1 MPDSPTLVGQSI
13 SNYRI
18 VEKLGGGGMG
28 VVYKAEDT
36 KLGRFV
42 ALKFLPDEVS
52 NDPQTLE
59 RFQREARAASA
70 LNHPNIC
77 TIHDIQEHDGRAFII
92 MEYMEGATLKHVITN
107 SPIEIERLL
116 EIGTDISDAL
126 DAAHS
131 KGIIH
136 RDIKPANIFITSR
149 GAAKILDFG
158 LAKLTLAGAS
168 PSGDTASGP
177 GGNLT
182 EDHLTGAGSTVGT
195 VAYMSPEQALG
206 KTLDARTDLFSFGTV
221 LYEMAT
227 GVLPFKGDT
236 SAAIF
241 DGILHKTPTAPLRFN
256 NEVPSELERIINKA
270 LEKDRDLRYQH
281 ASDLRADLK
290 RLRRETSGRS
300 TVQPV
305 AADEEEFVAPKKI
318 SSGPRKPAS
327 AGKVPLAEAPAQS
340 SKTWMIFAAVILL
353 LLLAGGGYFL
363 RSRTSAKL
371 SDKDPIVIAD
381 FTNTTNDPVFDNAL
395 KGALTIQLEQSPFLN
410 VISDERVAG
419 TLKLMNRNG
428 NERLSQ
434 EVAREVCLRSNSKAY
449 LSGSIANVGSHYL
462 IGLKAVNCQNGD
474 AIASSQAEA
483 ENRDAVL
490 KSLGQAGSELRQKL
504 GESISSVQKFNKPL
518 SQVTTSSLEALEA
531 YSQATR
537 VQYSSDSDAAF
548 PYLTRAVQLDPNF
561 ARAYASIGTF
571 YTTHNQATLGIVN
584 YKKAF
589 ELRNLVTDRERFYI
603 EGTYYMTVTGQIDKA
618 EDAYKQWAQ
627 AYPND
632 DVPLGNLGVIYS
644 TVGRFQDSLTETR
657 AAMAIVPNSVISY
670 GNLIGTYL
678 SLNRIDE
685 ASAMYKESLQR
696 NLDGPYPR
704 LASYYLG
711 FQKHDAAAMADAVNW
726 ASGKSGVEDTFL
738 SLEADTETFHGRLSK
753 ARTLATNAAE
763 SAKRA
768 GAPEAAAIWLVYQAL
783 RESEM
788 GDAASTRKFAA
799 AAIALAPGRDVELL
813 SAIAYARC
821 GDAANAQ
828 KLIDRISHESPVDTM
843 IQGFWLPSARAALE
857 LSRGT
862 PARVLEVLEP
872 ATPYELG
879 SPGQFQLST
888 AFPLFFRGQAYL
900 KAGNPAQAIPQF
912 QKIIDNPG
920 AVANFYTFPLS
931 YLGIARAYAASGD
944 ATKARAA
951 YATFLT
957 LWKDA
962 DPSLPLLQ
970 QAKSESAKLQ

>member
-13 SNYRI
+13 SHYRI

-42 ALKFLPDEVS
+42 ALKFLPDDVAS
-52 NDPQTLE
+52 DPQTLE

-92 MEYMEGATLKHVITN
+92 MEFMEGDTLKRVITGA
-107 SPIEIERLL
+107 PLEIDRLL
-116 EIGTDISDAL
+116 DIGIDVSDAL

-136 RDIKPANIFITSR
+136 RDIKPANIFVTAR
-149 GAAKILDFG
+149 GHAKILDFG
-158 LAKLTLAGAS
+158 LAKLSIAN
-168 PSGDTASGP
+168 PSGDTAT
-177 GGNLT
+177 GGGLT

-206 KTLDARTDLFSFGTV
+206 KPLDVRTDLFSFGAV

-241 DGILHKTPTAPLRFN
+241 DGILHKEPPAPIRFN
-256 NEVPSELERIINKA
+256 NAVPPELERIINKA
-270 LEKDRDLRYQH
+270 IEKDRDLRYQH

-290 RLRRETSGRS
+290 RLKRETSGRS
-300 TVQPV
+300 IVQP
-305 AADEEEFVAPKKI
+305 AAIDDEPNIAPKKI
-318 SSGPRKPAS
+318 SSGSRKPAS
-327 AGKVPLAEAPAQS
+327 SGNAALAETDVPRTS
-340 SKTWMIFAAVILL
+340 SKTWMIFAAVVLL
-353 LLLAGGGYFL
+353 LLLAGAGYFW
-363 RSRTSAKL
+363 RSRTSATL
-371 SDKDPIVIAD
+371 TDKDPIVIAD

-395 KGALTIQLEQSPFLN
+395 KGALAIQLEQSPFLN

-474 AIASSQAEA
+474 PIASTQVEA

-490 KSLGQAGSELRQKL
+490 KSLGQAGSELREKL

-537 VQYSSDSDAAF
+537 IQYSSDSDAAF

-571 YTTHNQATLGIVN
+571 YSTHNQATLAIAN

-589 ELRNLVTDRERFYI
+589 DLRNLVTDRERFYI

-618 EDAYKQWAQ
+618 EDAYKQWSQ

-632 DVPLGNLGVIYS
+632 DIPLGNLGVIYS
-644 TVGRFQDSLTETR
+644 TTGRFAESLAETR
-657 AAMAIVPNSVISY
+657 AAMAIVPNSVITY
-670 GNLIGTYL
+670 GNLIGTYVA
-678 SLNRIDE
+678 LNRVDE
-685 ASAMYKESLQR
+685 ATAMYKESVQR
-696 NLDGPYPR
+696 NLDGPYLR
-704 LASYYLG
+704 LASYYLA
-711 FQKHDAAAMADAVNW
+711 FRKQDAAAMADAVNW
-726 ASGKSGVEDTFL
+726 AAGKSGVEDTFL
-738 SLEADTETFHGRLSK
+738 SLEADTETFHGHLLK
-753 ARTLATNAAE
+753 ARTLATNAAD

-768 GAPEAAAIWLVYQAL
+768 GTPEAAAIWLVYQAL

-788 GDAASTRKFAA
+788 GDAASTRKFATA
-799 AAIALAPGRDVELL
+799 ALALTPGRDVELL
-813 SAIAYARC
+813 SAIAYARS
-821 GDAANAQ
+821 GDATNAQ
-828 KLIDRISHESPVDTM
+828 KLIDRLNRDSPVDTI

-857 LSRGT
+857 LSHGT
-862 PARVLEVLEP
+862 PARALEVLEP
-872 ATPYELG
+872 AAPYDLAA
-879 SPGQFQLST
+879 PGQFQLST

-900 KAGNPAQAIPQF
+900 KMGNPAQAILQF

-920 AVANFYTFPLS
+920 AVLNFYTFPLAH
-931 YLGIARAYAASGD
+931 LGIARAYAASGD
-944 ATKARAA
+944 TTKARAA
-951 YATFLT
+951 YATFLA

-962 DPSLPLLQ
+962 DTNLPLLQ

>member
-1 MPDSPTLVGQSI
+1 MPDSPTLIGQSI

-52 NDPQTLE
+52 KDPQTLE

-77 TIHDIQEHDGRAFII
+77 TIHDIQEHDGRAFIV

-136 RDIKPANIFITSR
+136 RDIKPANIFVTSR
-149 GAAKILDFG
+149 GHAKILDFG
-158 LAKLTLAGAS
+158 LAKLTVAGAS
-168 PSGDTASGP
+168 PSGDTASGA
-177 GGNLT
+177 GGGLT

-241 DGILHKTPTAPLRFN
+241 DGILHKTPTAPVRFN
-256 NEVPSELERIINKA
+256 NEVPTELERIINKA

-281 ASDLRADLK
+281 ASDIRADLK

-300 TVQPV
+300 IVQP
-305 AADEEEFVAPKKI
+305 AAIDDEEPVAPKKI
-318 SSGPRKPAS
+318 SSGARKPAS
-327 AGKVPLAEAPAQS
+327 TGKVPLAEAHAQP

-353 LLLAGGGYFL
+353 LLLAGGGYFW
-363 RSRTSAKL
+363 RSRSAKL

-395 KGALTIQLEQSPFLN
+395 KSALAIQLEQSPFLN

-474 AIASSQAEA
+474 AIASTQAEA

-561 ARAYASIGTF
+561 ARAYASIGT
-571 YTTHNQATLGIVN
+571 YYSTHNQATLAIAN

-589 ELRNLVTDRERFYI
+589 DLRNLVTDRERFYI

-644 TVGRFQDSLTETR
+644 TVGRFQDSLTETL

-685 ASAMYKESLQR
+685 ATATYKESLQR

-704 LASYYLG
+704 LASYYLA
-711 FQKHDAAAMADAVNW
+711 FQKHDTAAMAEAVNW

-753 ARTLATNAAE
+753 SRTLATNAAE

-768 GAPEAAAIWLVYQAL
+768 GTPEAAAIWLVYQAL

-788 GDAASTRKFAA
+788 GDAASTRKFAT

-813 SAIAYARC
+813 AAIAYARS
-821 GDAANAQ
+821 GDAANAN
-828 KLIDRISHESPVDTM
+828 KLIDRINHESPVDTM

-857 LSRGT
+857 LSHGT
-862 PARVLEVLEP
+862 AAHALEVLEP
-872 ATPYELG
+872 AAPYELG

-888 AFPLFFRGQAYL
+888 AFPVFFRGQAYL
-900 KAGNPAQAIPQF
+900 KAGNPAQAILQF
-912 QKIIDNPG
+912 QKIIDSPG

-944 ATKARAA
+944 TTKARAA
-951 YATFLT
+951 YSTFLT

-962 DPSLPLLQ
+962 DPNLPLLQ